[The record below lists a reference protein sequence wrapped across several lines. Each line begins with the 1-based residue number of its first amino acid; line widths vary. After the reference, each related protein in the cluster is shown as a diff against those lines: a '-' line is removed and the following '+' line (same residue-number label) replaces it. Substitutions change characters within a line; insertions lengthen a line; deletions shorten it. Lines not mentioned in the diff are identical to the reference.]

1 MYVQY
6 NIPREQN
13 TFYYIDRFNKI
24 EEVSV
29 IMNEQDIIKKL
40 SKEYNKKEELIK
52 CMLEDTIK
60 NDKKSMEEAEELII
74 KFFE

>member
-1 MYVQY
+1 
-6 NIPREQN
+6 
-13 TFYYIDRFNKI
+13 
-24 EEVSV
+24 
-29 IMNEQDIIKKL
+29 MNEQDIIKKL